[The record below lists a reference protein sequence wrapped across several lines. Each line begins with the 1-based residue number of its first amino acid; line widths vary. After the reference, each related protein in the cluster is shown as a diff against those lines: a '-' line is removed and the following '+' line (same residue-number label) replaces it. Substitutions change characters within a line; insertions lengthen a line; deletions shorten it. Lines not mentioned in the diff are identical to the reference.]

1 MNIGDKYSNLH
12 LQPSWRDMETATT
25 GPHLNTFQQP
35 GPKVLATFNMFA
47 CSCLLHPAGTSF
59 IFSRDQPLC
68 KVLHFDVGILTP
80 DWLANSTNLGQME
93 TDTFVCDVW
102 TKAGWRLA
110 PSGLH
115 AALHLVMVVSC
126 SVT

>member
-1 MNIGDKYSNLH
+1 MIHVPCFLPD
-12 LQPSWRDMETATT
+12 A
-25 GPHLNTFQQP
+25 
-35 GPKVLATFNMFA
+35 
-47 CSCLLHPAGTSF
+47 SCPVGTSF

-102 TKAGWRLA
+102 TKAGGSVA
-110 PSGLH
+110 SG
-115 AALHLVMVVSC
+115 VVLFLWF
-126 SVT
+126 VT